1 MFKWF
6 WTIFSLGAP
15 ETLVFCVIHSCR
27 WNILLQSAVCKA
39 GLLATFYHLRN
50 ISRIKKYISRHTA
63 EMLVHAFITSRLD
76 FCISLPYGQPK
87 QTIKILQ
94 HVQNVAARILSP
106 TRIHEHFS
114 PVLQEMHQ
122 FPIEERITFGIL
134 LMTFKGLNVLAPS
147 YLSDLVTRYIPR
159 RLLDV
164 RYNLRNCGFR
174 SFPAASPQLWN
185 DMPLE
190 IRSCESF

>member
-1 MFKWF
+1 
-6 WTIFSLGAP
+6 
-15 ETLVFCVIHSCR
+15 
-27 WNILLQSAVCKA
+27 
-39 GLLATFYHLRN
+39 
-50 ISRIKKYISRHTA
+50 
-63 EMLVHAFITSRLD
+63 MLVRDFITSRLD

-94 HVQNVAARILSP
+94 HVQNVAARILSLTP
-106 TRIHEHFS
+106 KHEHFS

-122 FPIEERITFGIL
+122 FPIEERITFKIL
-134 LMTFKGLNVLAPS
+134 LMTFKGLNGLAPS

-174 SFPAASPQLWN
+174 SFSAASPQLWN

>member
-1 MFKWF
+1 
-6 WTIFSLGAP
+6 
-15 ETLVFCVIHSCR
+15 
-27 WNILLQSAVCKA
+27 
-39 GLLATFYHLRN
+39 
-50 ISRIKKYISRHTA
+50 
-63 EMLVHAFITSRLD
+63 MLVLAFITSRLD

-114 PVLQEMHQ
+114 TALQEMHQ
-122 FPIEERITFGIL
+122 LPIEERITFKIL
-134 LMTFKGLNVLAPS
+134 LMTFKGLNGLAPSNS

-159 RLLDV
+159 RLLGV

-174 SFPAASPQLWN
+174 SFPAASPQLCN

-190 IRSCESF
+190 IKSCESF